1 MSELLRQ
8 GIAAARAGNRAEARA
23 LLTRV
28 IEGDERN
35 EQAWLW
41 LSGVVDDPND
51 IRTCL
56 HNVLELNPNNT
67 QARQGLAWV
76 DSKYGPPA
84 PTPADPAPSP
94 APSAPAEIVP
104 PTPAATPYDPLA
116 SAATSY
122 TGPTTRL
129 IPEEP
134 IAEPPQAPPPSPTA
148 VTAAVETS
156 ASTPP
161 ENPCP
166 YCGTPTVLSQ
176 KRCILCR
183 QSLMIRGTPAEKR
196 SLPLT
201 ILGGLWIFNG
211 VMTILG
217 GILGTLGVLILMQ
230 AAQSPTLRGST
241 QATSSF
247 SLAILI
253 PIVIG
258 ILIGVVIIRIGR
270 GLLRRQRWA
279 YYVVIGLSV
288 LSLIGTVC
296 NLAQVGGMAAVL
308 RNSRATSLPPGTGPN
323 INTLVGVASAVIF
336 VAIGLQVLYLLL
348 VGLSYNDF
356 FGPQMRFQPSV
367 EVADDMTHYNNG
379 IAYKN
384 RDMWYMTV
392 QEWFVASR
400 KKPHDK
406 TYLQALGLAYAQI
419 KKLYPSS
426 ATYLRD
432 VESFLTTKRA
442 DLYALAP
449 ELEQIKLLG

>member
-1 MSELLRQ
+1 MSELLEQ

-35 EQAWLW
+35 ERAWLW

-51 IRTCL
+51 MRTCL

-76 DSKYGPPA
+76 DSKYGPP
-84 PTPADPAPSP
+84 TPAPAAPAPAPST
-94 APSAPAEIVP
+94 PAEIVA
-104 PTPAATPYDPLA
+104 PTPPATPYDPLA
-116 SAATSY
+116 SAPTSY

-134 IAEPPQAPPPSPTA
+134 IAEPPQAPAPAP
-148 VTAAVETS
+148 VDRTAAVESSPT
-156 ASTPP
+156 APP

-166 YCGTPTVLSQ
+166 YCGTPTTLTQ
-176 KRCILCR
+176 KSCIQCR
-183 QSLMIRGTPAEKR
+183 QSLMIRGAPAEKR

-201 ILGGLWIFNG
+201 ILGGLWIFYG
-211 VMTILG
+211 VIWILA
-217 GILGTLGVLILMQ
+217 GILGTLGALLVLQ
-230 AAQSPTLRGST
+230 AAQSPTPRGSS
-241 QATSSF
+241 QAANSF

-258 ILIGVVIIRIGR
+258 ILIGVLIIRIGR
-270 GLLRRQRWA
+270 GLLRRERWA

-288 LSLIGTVC
+288 LGLIGTIC
-296 NLAQVGGMAAVL
+296 NLAQVGGMAAAL
-308 RNSRATSLPPGTGPN
+308 RNSRATALPPGTGAN
-323 INTLVGVASAVIF
+323 VNVIIGILYVVVF

-348 VGLSYNDF
+348 VGLSHSDF
-356 FGPQMRFQPSV
+356 FGPQVRFQPSV
-367 EVADDMTHYNNG
+367 EAADDMTHYNNG

-384 RDMWYMTV
+384 RGMWYMTV

-419 KKLYPSS
+419 KKLYPTSV
-426 ATYLRD
+426 TYLHD
-432 VESFLTTKRA
+432 VESFLATKRA

>member
-1 MSELLRQ
+1 MSELLQQ

-23 LLTRV
+23 LLMRV

-51 IRTCL
+51 MRTCL
-56 HNVLELNPNNT
+56 HNVLDLNPDNT
-67 QARQGLAWV
+67 QAKQGLAWV

-84 PTPADPAPSP
+84 PA
-94 APSAPAEIVP
+94 P
-104 PTPAATPYDPLA
+104 PTPAEIAPTTPAAPAYDPLA

-129 IPEEP
+129 VPEAP
-134 IAEPPQAPPPSPTA
+134 IAAPPLVSPPPASATPTPAA
-148 VTAAVETS
+148 VTHLEVS
-156 ASTPP
+156 ASA

-166 YCGTPTVLSQ
+166 YCGTPTVLTQ
-176 KRCILCR
+176 KSCTQCR
-183 QSLMIRGTPAEKR
+183 QSLMIRTAPAEKR

-201 ILGGLWIFNG
+201 VLGGLWIFNG

-217 GILGTLGVLILMQ
+217 GILGTVGALALMQ
-230 AAQSPTLRGST
+230 MTQSPAPRGSA
-241 QATSSF
+241 QASSSF
-247 SLAILI
+247 SPAMLI
-253 PIVIG
+253 PIVVG

-270 GLLRRQRWA
+270 GLLRRERWA
-279 YYVVIGLSV
+279 YYVVIGLSI
-288 LSLIGTVC
+288 LSLIGTIC
-296 NLAQVGGMAAVL
+296 NVAQIGGLAAAL
-308 RNSRATSLPPGTGPN
+308 RNSRATGLPPGAGN
-323 INTLVGVASAVIF
+323 SVNVLVGVASAVVF

-348 VGLSYNDF
+348 VGLSYSDF
-356 FGPQMRFQPSV
+356 FGPQVRFQPSV
-367 EVADDMTHYNNG
+367 EAADDMTHYNNG

-384 RDMWYMTV
+384 RGMWYMTV
-392 QEWFVASR
+392 QEWLAASH

-426 ATYLRD
+426 VTYLRD
-432 VESFLTTKRA
+432 VESFLKTKQA

>member
-1 MSELLRQ
+1 
-8 GIAAARAGNRAEARA
+8 
-23 LLTRV
+23 
-28 IEGDERN
+28 
-35 EQAWLW
+35 
-41 LSGVVDDPND
+41 
-51 IRTCL
+51 
-56 HNVLELNPNNT
+56 
-67 QARQGLAWV
+67 
-76 DSKYGPPA
+76 
-84 PTPADPAPSP
+84 
-94 APSAPAEIVP
+94 
-104 PTPAATPYDPLA
+104 
-116 SAATSY
+116 
-122 TGPTTRL
+122 
-129 IPEEP
+129 
-134 IAEPPQAPPPSPTA
+134 
-148 VTAAVETS
+148 
-156 ASTPP
+156 
-161 ENPCP
+161 
-166 YCGTPTVLSQ
+166 
-176 KRCILCR
+176 
-183 QSLMIRGTPAEKR
+183 MIRGTPAEKR

-230 AAQSPTLRGST
+230 AAQSPTPRGST

-270 GLLRRQRWA
+270 GLLRRERWT

-288 LSLIGTVC
+288 LGLIGMIC
-296 NLAQVGGMAAVL
+296 NIAQVGAMAAAL
-308 RNSRATSLPPGTGPN
+308 RNSRATAVPPGTGPN
-323 INTLVGVASAVIF
+323 INVLLQAASAAVF
-336 VAIGLQVLYLLL
+336 VAIGIQVVYLLL
-348 VGLSYNDF
+348 VGLSYSDF
-356 FGPQMRFQPSV
+356 FGPQVRFQPFV
-367 EVADDMTHYNNG
+367 ETADDLTHYNNG

-384 RDMWYMTV
+384 RGMWYMTV

-432 VESFLTTKRA
+432 VESFLTTRRA
-442 DLYALAP
+442 DLYAMAP

>member
-1 MSELLRQ
+1 MSDLLQQ

-23 LLTRV
+23 LLTRA
-28 IEGDERN
+28 IEADERN

-51 IRTCL
+51 MRTCL
-56 HNVLELNPNNT
+56 HNVLELNPNNAK
-67 QARQGLAWV
+67 ARQGLAWV

-84 PTPADPAPSP
+84 P
-94 APSAPAEIVP
+94 AEIVP
-104 PTPAATPYDPLA
+104 PAPPAPTYDPLA
-116 SAATSY
+116 SVATSY
-122 TGPTTRL
+122 TGPTTHL
-129 IPEEP
+129 VSEAP
-134 IAEPPQAPPPSPTA
+134 IAAPTPAPEPVASNPPPASAVATPTA
-148 VTAAVETS
+148 EAS
-156 ASTPP
+156 ANAIA

-166 YCGTPTVLSQ
+166 YCGTPTVLTQ
-176 KRCILCR
+176 KSCIQCR
-183 QSLMIRGTPAEKR
+183 QSLMIRTAPPDKR

-201 ILGGLWIFNG
+201 ILGVLWIFNG

-217 GILGTLGVLILMQ
+217 GILGTVGALILIQ
-230 AAQSPTLRGST
+230 AAQSAAPRGRAPAS
-241 QATSSF
+241 SSF
-247 SLAILI
+247 SLAMLV
-253 PIVIG
+253 PIVVG

-288 LSLIGTVC
+288 LSLIGTIC
-296 NLAQVGGMAAVL
+296 NIAQVGGLAAAL
-308 RNSRATSLPPGTGPN
+308 RNSRATALPPGAGPN
-323 INTLVGVASAVIF
+323 INVLVGVASAVIF
-336 VAIGLQVLYLLL
+336 VAIGFQVLYLLL
-348 VGLSYNDF
+348 VALSYSDF
-356 FGPQMRFQPSV
+356 FGPQVRYQPSV
-367 EVADDMTHYNNG
+367 EAADDMAHYNNG

-384 RDMWYMTV
+384 RGMWYMTV

-406 TYLQALGLAYAQI
+406 TYLQALGLAFAQI

-432 VESFLTTKRA
+432 VESFLNTKRA

-449 ELEQIKLLG
+449 ELEQIKLLE